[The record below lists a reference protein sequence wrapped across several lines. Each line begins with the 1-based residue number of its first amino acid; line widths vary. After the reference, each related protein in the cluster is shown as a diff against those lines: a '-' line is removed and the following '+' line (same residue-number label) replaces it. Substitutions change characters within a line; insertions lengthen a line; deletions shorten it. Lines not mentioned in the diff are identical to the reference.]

1 MTDVFV
7 FLGSYANE
15 DEAQADYDVV
25 KELHRAGRL
34 SSYDAAL
41 LTRDAFGQ
49 VHTRK
54 LRCRDVIVDPFDFAQ
69 DKS

>member
-41 LTRDAFGQ
+41 LTRDAFGRAREALGEFQ
-49 VHTRK
+49 AR
-54 LRCRDVIVDPFDFAQ
+54 LA
-69 DKS
+69 